1 MSILSKLFDK
11 SKNIGNIDYI
21 IVGLGNP
28 GIKYENT
35 RHNVGFLSIDY
46 ICKQSNIKL
55 NCSKFDGIYGYGN
68 LGKNK
73 VLFLKPQTFM
83 NKSGEC
89 VLKIM
94 SYYKVPLEKV
104 ILIFDD
110 ISLPIGK
117 IRIRRSGTHG
127 GHNGVRNIIDLSSSS
142 NFPRVKVGV
151 GERPNKDWD
160 LANWVLSKFSK
171 EENDIIED
179 TLKDIQNSINLIIEG
194 NMEKAMSLYN

>member
-1 MSILSKLFDK
+1 MNILGKLF
-11 SKNIGNIDYI
+11 NIGRSTGRISHI
-21 IVGLGNP
+21 VVGLGNP
-28 GIKYENT
+28 GPQYENT
-35 RHNVGFLSIDY
+35 RHNVGFLAIDY
-46 ICKQSNIKL
+46 ICKQNNIDLNSN
-55 NCSKFDGIYGYGN
+55 KFSGIYGMGDFKGN
-68 LGKNK
+68 KI
-73 VLFLKPQTFM
+73 LFLKPQTFM

-94 SYYKVPLEKV
+94 SYYKMPPEKV